1 MDLAR
6 ESSGDTVKKLL
17 PEELRSVYCLGV
29 LQLLGLR
36 ALLLLPA
43 TLRGGRW
50 LPAVCGGRK
59 PDNGGGRMDGGGEGS
74 WAWARARCGSS
85 AWPWVLSIHRFRR
98 RCTLPAAVL
107 SPSVRRR
114 ARSKPPLL
122 LPRMLRP
129 RKLLPRKLL
138 LRMLERLASV
148 LNERLNRAGSERA
161 ERADSTGVR
170 RSQLRPPG

>member
-50 LPAVCGGRK
+50 LPAVRGDRK
-59 PDNGGGRMDGGGEGS
+59 PDNGGGRVDGGSGAGRS
-74 WAWARARCGSS
+74 WARARCGSS
-85 AWPWVLSIHRFRR
+85 TWPWVLSIHRFRR

-114 ARSKPPLL
+114 VRSKPL
-122 LPRMLRP
+122 LPRM
-129 RKLLPRKLL
+129 LL

-148 LNERLNRAGSERA
+148 LNEWLNRAGSERA

>member
-59 PDNGGGRMDGGGEGS
+59 PDNGGGRVDGGSGRGS
-74 WAWARARCGSS
+74 STWAWARTRCGSS

-114 ARSKPPLL
+114 VRSKP
-122 LPRMLRP
+122 
-129 RKLLPRKLL
+129 LLPRKLL

>member
-29 LQLLGLR
+29 LLLPGLR

-59 PDNGGGRMDGGGEGS
+59 PDNGGGRVDGGSGAGRS
-74 WAWARARCGSS
+74 WARARCGCS
-85 AWPWVLSIHRFRR
+85 AWAWVLSIHRFRR

-114 ARSKPPLL
+114 VRSKPPLL
-122 LPRMLRP
+122 LPRM
-129 RKLLPRKLL
+129 LLPRKLL

-148 LNERLNRAGSERA
+148 LNEWLNRAGSERA

>member
-50 LPAVCGGRK
+50 LPAVRGDRK
-59 PDNGGGRMDGGGEGS
+59 PDNGGGRVDGGSGAGRS
-74 WAWARARCGSS
+74 WARARCGCS
-85 AWPWVLSIHRFRR
+85 AWPCVLSIHRFRR

-107 SPSVRRR
+107 SPSVQRR
-114 ARSKPPLL
+114 ARSKAPL
-122 LPRMLRP
+122 
-129 RKLLPRKLL
+129 LLPRKLL

-148 LNERLNRAGSERA
+148 LNERLNRAGSERV

>member
-50 LPAVCGGRK
+50 LPAVSGGRK
-59 PDNGGGRMDGGGEGS
+59 PDNGGGRVDGGSGAGRS
-74 WAWARARCGSS
+74 WARARCGSS

-114 ARSKPPLL
+114 VRSKP
-122 LPRMLRP
+122 
-129 RKLLPRKLL
+129 LLPRKLL

-161 ERADSTGVR
+161 ERVDTGVR
-170 RSQLRPPG
+170 RSQLRAPRS